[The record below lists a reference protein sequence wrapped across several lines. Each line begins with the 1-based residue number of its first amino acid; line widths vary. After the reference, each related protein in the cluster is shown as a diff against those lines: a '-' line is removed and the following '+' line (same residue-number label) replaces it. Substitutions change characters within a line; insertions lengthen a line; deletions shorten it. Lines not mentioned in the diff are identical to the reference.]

1 MRCSK
6 CMLCLLAL
14 LTLLALKVYIE
25 WSSDPLRPKKYPEGR
40 ESETLTNPGAF
51 TFEPSLP
58 ANLSGRLG
66 QAGAQATAYWN
77 RQQQLFQVLPQ
88 AGDPA
93 AGDCQAWGKA
103 AAATIPDF
111 ASYPEPH
118 QRFLLS
124 AACRDYPWWVSGSV
138 VPSCLDS
145 DAPYLLLAVK
155 SSAGRFGERQAI
167 RETWGGPEHGVR
179 LLFLLGS
186 PRAEP
191 GPDLGPLVEW
201 ESRRYRDLLLWDFLD
216 VPFNRSLKDVLFLRW
231 LAHHCPQVTFVLRAE
246 DNSFVNIKALL
257 KLLRGLPP
265 ATARG
270 LYLGHVFDQALPIRT
285 PKGPY
290 YVPESFYAG
299 PYPAYASGGGYVFAG
314 HLAPWLLRAADRV
327 VPFPIDDV
335 YSGLCFQALG
345 LAPQNHPG
353 FLTNWPATGKQDNP
367 CIHQRL
373 VLVQPRDPQETIQ
386 LWKLMQNIPAHC

>member
-6 CMLCLLAL
+6 CLLCVLAG

-25 WSSDPLRPKKYPEGR
+25 WSSDPLRPKRRGEGR
-40 ESETLTNPGAF
+40 GPETLSQPSALPP
-51 TFEPSLP
+51 EPSLP
-58 ANLSGRLG
+58 ANLSARLRQTG
-66 QAGAQATAYWN
+66 PLATAFWN
-77 RQQQLFQVLPQ
+77 RQQRQLQALPTG
-88 AGDPA
+88 AGSA
-93 AGDCQAWGKA
+93 AGDCRTWGEA
-103 AAATIPDF
+103 AAAEIPDF
-111 ASYPEPH
+111 SSYPEAH
-118 QRFLLS
+118 RRFLLS
-124 AACRDYPWWVSGSV
+124 AACRDYPRWESGSA
-138 VPSCLDS
+138 VPGCPDA

-167 RETWGGPEHGVR
+167 RETWGAPEDGVR

-186 PRAEP
+186 PQGEL

-216 VPFNRSLKDVLFLRW
+216 VPFNRSLLDVLLLRW
-231 LAHHCPQVTFVLRAE
+231 LARHCPQVTFVLRAQ
-246 DNSFVNIKALL
+246 DDSFVNLRALL
-257 KLLRGLPP
+257 GVLRGLPP
-265 ATARG
+265 ATGRT

-290 YVPESFYAG
+290 YVPETFYDG

-314 HLAPWLLRAADRV
+314 RLVPWLLQAARRV

-335 YSGLCFQALG
+335 YTGLCFQALG

-353 FLTNWPATGKQDNP
+353 FLTNWPTRGKQDNP
-367 CIHQRL
+367 CAQQSL
-373 VLVQPRDPQETIQ
+373 VLVQPRDPQETIR
-386 LWKLMQNIPAHC
+386 LWKLMQPPHAHC